1 MAPEMPI
8 IGPAGPVS
16 RLSGSAAAGR
26 RAGAAFHLPAESTA
40 SAAPAAP
47 AAEVSLST
55 LLALQD
61 EAEPVE
67 DREARRHAKD
77 LLAELAA
84 IHRAL
89 LGRPGAEDSLARL
102 GALCA
107 AMPEMAREP
116 RLAEAVAAIRLRAR
130 VELARYTAAAPAD
143 TPR

>member
-1 MAPEMPI
+1 MPI
-8 IGPAGPVS
+8 IGPAGPIS
-16 RLSGSAAAGR
+16 RLSGIATAGR
-26 RAGAAFHLPAESTA
+26 RKGAAFHLPAEGTA
-40 SAAPAAP
+40 AASPAAP
-47 AAEVSLST
+47 AAEVSLGT

-67 DREARRHAKD
+67 DREARRHAQD

-102 GALCA
+102 GTLCA

-116 RLAEAVAAIRLRAR
+116 RLADAVAAIRLRAR
-130 VELARYTAAAPAD
+130 VELARYAAAAPSGA
-143 TPR
+143 P